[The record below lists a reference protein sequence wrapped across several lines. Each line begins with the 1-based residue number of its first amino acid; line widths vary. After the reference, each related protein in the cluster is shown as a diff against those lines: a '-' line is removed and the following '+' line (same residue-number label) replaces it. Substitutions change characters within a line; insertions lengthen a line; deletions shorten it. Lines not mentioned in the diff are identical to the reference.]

1 MPFSKPQSLVAVT
14 LGVLVQCLV
23 VALGV
28 TVPLGTPL
36 RDTVDNALLMLG
48 GSAILIVLFVPP
60 SGLLDQATT
69 TRVGLALYSALGL
82 AAVLLTDFGEWR
94 LAAWAVKF
102 AAAGLFA
109 LSLRGLRR
117 PV

>member
-1 MPFSKPQSLVAVT
+1 VPFSKPQSLVAVA
-14 LGVLVQCLV
+14 LGVATQCLV
-23 VALGV
+23 IALGV
-28 TVPLGTPL
+28 GVPHGDPL

-48 GSAILIVLFVPP
+48 GCAILIVLFVPP
-60 SGLLDQATT
+60 SGLLSSART
-69 TRVGLALYSALGL
+69 TRVGLGLYGGLGL

-94 LAAWAVKF
+94 AAGWAVKF

-117 PV
+117 PH

>member
-1 MPFSKPQSLVAVT
+1 MAFGRIPSLIAVT

-23 VALGV
+23 IALGV

-48 GSAILIVLFVPP
+48 ACAIVIVLFVPR
-60 SGLLDQATT
+60 SGLLAQTMT

-94 LAAWAVKF
+94 VTGWAIKF